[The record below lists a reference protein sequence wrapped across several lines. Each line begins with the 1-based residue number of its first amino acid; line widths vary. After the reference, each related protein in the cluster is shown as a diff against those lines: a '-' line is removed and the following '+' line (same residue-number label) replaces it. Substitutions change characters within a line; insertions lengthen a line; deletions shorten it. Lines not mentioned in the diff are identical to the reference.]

1 MNMEQKHECFEN
13 ALRALPNKMSVKDL
27 LVFVFGVCDCF
38 DTHPEI
44 VALGLIAAKP
54 SNDEEEDEDVKM
66 SFESKKLQQLL
77 GGDVD

>member
-27 LVFVFGVCDCF
+27 LIFVFGVCDCF
-38 DTHPEI
+38 DTDPEI

-54 SNDEEEDEDVKM
+54 SNDEEEDVEM

-77 GGDVD
+77 GGGVD

>member
-1 MNMEQKHECFEN
+1 MNMDQKHECFEN

-27 LVFVFGVCDCF
+27 LIFMFGLCDCF
-38 DTHPEI
+38 DTDPEL

-54 SNDEEEDEDVKM
+54 NDDEKEDEDVEM

-77 GGDVD
+77 GKA